1 MAELPTQAAK
11 VLRFWFGDPD
21 SKDTSYKQRRKL
33 WFGKDP
39 EFDRAVIERFRPL
52 YNRAV
57 AGMLDSWQTA
67 PLTALALVI
76 VFDQFPRNMF
86 RGTPEAFATDNQ
98 ALAVAK
104 GAIELGFGQF
114 MEPIQRIFLYL
125 PLEHSENLEDQNEAV
140 ALYQILCD
148 PNPELS
154 DTLDSA
160 VRHQAVI
167 KQFGRFPH
175 RNAILGRES
184 TPEEVEF
191 LQQPGSS
198 F

>member
-11 VLRFWFGDPD
+11 VLKFWFGDPQSRD
-21 SKDTSYKQRRKL
+21 ASYRQRRKL

-39 EFDRAVIERFRPL
+39 EFDQAVTARFRPL

-57 AGMLDSWQTA
+57 AGTLESWRTTPQA
-67 PLTALALVI
+67 ALALVI
-76 VFDQFPRNMF
+76 VLDQFPRNMF

-98 ALAVAK
+98 ALWVAK
-104 GAIELGFGQF
+104 EAIELGYGQF
-114 MEPIQRIFLYL
+114 LEPMQRIFLYL
-125 PLEHSENLEDQNEAV
+125 PLEHSENLEDQIEAV
-140 ALYQILCD
+140 ALFQILCD
-148 PNPELS
+148 TNPELS
-154 DTLDSA
+154 DTFDYA
-160 VRHQAVI
+160 VRHKDVI
-167 KQFGRFPH
+167 EKFGRFPH

-184 TPEEVEF
+184 TPEEIEF